1 MKTTGTVSARDS
13 RARARSR
20 EPKGND
26 EHNKIKN
33 NGTPYFKAGSK
44 ESQFIEK

>member
-33 NGTPYFKAGSK
+33 NGTPYFQAGSK
-44 ESQFIEK
+44 KGQFIEK